1 LRRGGNPEAVPGD
14 GTLQR
19 WFRTIP
25 PSPPCRRRRHPGL
38 GLFPDPRGPGKF
50 KEGLGFAY
58 PLLFD
63 MHDTRPERY
72 SQAARH
78 PEVVRAMQAA
88 AARARGK
95 FDPLRTQPAPPLVP

>member
-1 LRRGGNPEAVPGD
+1 
-14 GTLQR
+14 
-19 WFRTIP
+19 
-25 PSPPCRRRRHPGL
+25 
-38 GLFPDPRGPGKF
+38 
-50 KEGLGFAY
+50 
-58 PLLFD
+58 

-95 FDPLRTQPAPPLVP
+95 FDPLRTQPVPPLVP